1 VLGYCHIG
9 SLEKFMIFGISKSMI
24 KKIISGGQTGAG
36 RAALDVAIALGI
48 SHGGWIPKGRITE
61 KGPLPEKYRLQE
73 MPTDSD
79 PRGSEQNVID
89 SDGTLIIARGKL
101 TGVTDCTRQMTL
113 KHKKQLLGLDLEQID
128 LYNAASLVA
137 SWIKMRRITILN
149 VAGPRAS
156 KDPQIYSD
164 VINILQRAI
173 QILKDEEN
181 RSDTKPQQPE
191 TVNNAVERLISGLP
205 LKDKTAI
212 ANMDADDLINLDFSL
227 GLSIRNTFLHP
238 RNERLLESCR
248 FLSQDKYLHWD
259 QAPSVIIKE
268 LWKRLRETHRLRIVD

>member
-1 VLGYCHIG
+1 
-9 SLEKFMIFGISKSMI
+9 MI
-24 KKIISGGQTGAG
+24 KKIISGSQTGAD

-48 SHGGWIPKGRITE
+48 PHGGWIPKGRITE
-61 KGPLPEKYRLQE
+61 KGPLPQKYRLQE
-73 MPTDSD
+73 MPTDSY
-79 PRGSEQNVID
+79 PKGTEQNVMD

-101 TGVTDCTRQMTL
+101 TGGTDCTRQMTL
-113 KHKKQLLGLDLEQID
+113 KHKKQLLGIDLDQID
-128 LYNAASLVA
+128 LYNAASLVV
-137 SWIKMRRITILN
+137 SWIKMRRIAILN

-156 KDPQIYSD
+156 EDPQIYSD

-173 QILKDEEN
+173 QILGDEEN
-181 RSDTKPQQPE
+181 RSDTRPQQPE
-191 TVNNAVERLISGLP
+191 TVNKAVERLISELP

-212 ANMDADDLINLDFSL
+212 ANMDEDDLINLHSSL
-227 GLSIRNTFLHP
+227 GLSIRNTFLYP
-238 RNERLLESCR
+238 RNEQLLESCR

>member
-1 VLGYCHIG
+1 
-9 SLEKFMIFGISKSMI
+9 MI
-24 KKIISGGQTGAG
+24 KKIISVGQSGAA
-36 RAALDVAIALGI
+36 RAALDFAIAQGI
-48 SHGGWIPKGRITE
+48 PHGGWIPRGRITE

-73 MPTDSD
+73 MPTDSY
-79 PRGSEQNVID
+79 PKRTEQNVMD

-101 TGVTDCTRQMTL
+101 TGGVDYARQMTL
-113 KHKKQLLGLDLEQID
+113 KHKKQLLGVDLGQID
-128 LYNAASLVA
+128 LYRAASLVA
-137 SWIKMRRITILN
+137 SWIKMRRIATLN

-156 KDPQIYSD
+156 KDPQIYSG
-164 VINILQRAI
+164 VINILERAI

-212 ANMDADDLINLDFSL
+212 ANMDEDELINLHFSL

-238 RNERLLESCR
+238 RNEPLLESCR

-259 QAPSVIIKE
+259 QAPSVIIRE
-268 LWKRLRETHRLRIVD
+268 LWKRLRETHKLRIVD

>member
-1 VLGYCHIG
+1 MPGQSSVHPGMGAI
-9 SLEKFMIFGISKSMI
+9 KANIMI
-24 KKIISGGQTGAG
+24 KKIISGGQTGAD

-48 SHGGWIPKGRITE
+48 PHGGWVPKGRITE

-73 MPTDSD
+73 MATDSY
-79 PRGSEQNVID
+79 PKRTEQNVMD

-101 TGVTDCTRQMTL
+101 TGGADYTRQMTL
-113 KHKKQLLGLDLEQID
+113 KHKKQLLGIDLDQTD

-156 KDPQIYSD
+156 KDQQIYSD
-164 VINILQRAI
+164 VINILERAI
-173 QILKDEEN
+173 QILRDEEN
-181 RSDTKPQQPE
+181 GSDTKPQQPK
-191 TVNNAVERLISGLP
+191 TVNEAVERLISDLS
-205 LKDKTAI
+205 LKYKTAI
-212 ANMDADDLINLDFSL
+212 ANMDEDDLIKLHFSL

-238 RNERLLESCR
+238 RNEQLLESCR

-259 QAPSVIIKE
+259 QAPAVIIKA
-268 LWKRLRETHRLRIVD
+268 LWERLRETHKLRIVE